1 MMKMGSYFLKMIPM
15 TKSKF
20 TISTKIYYSQ
30 SIPLQSNRFPINQI
44 IGISSLLLVMVI
56 SFFAYFIVSRFE
68 KIVNEKL
75 ISVFSSIIAII
86 LAGLSVQY
94 VLDGINEDL
103 V

>member
-1 MMKMGSYFLKMIPM
+1 MLRNIWK
-15 TKSKF
+15 
-20 TISTKIYYSQ
+20 STKNSYQHKHELGLKIGGNY
-30 SIPLQSNRFPINQI
+30 INQI
-44 IGISSLLLVMVI
+44 IGISSLLLVMVNT
-56 SFFAYFIVSRFE
+56 FVNFFIVSRFE

-94 VLDGINEDL
+94 VLDGINEFL